1 MKENL
6 LYQFKKGAL
15 EFIVLGILD
24 GQERYG
30 YEIIGQLNA
39 YKNILGEAKEGTLYP
54 VLYRL
59 SAEGLVAF
67 RQAEKT
73 GRGSPKKYYSLT
85 DAGRAALKA
94 LKDFWFRFSDTVD
107 NIMGIDRISMR
118 IENIDNVDSLDNIE
132 NEAAFVNAE
141 NCVSDC
147 GNIRKAA
154 IVSVSAED

>member
-85 DAGRAALKA
+85 DAGRAALKG

-107 NIMGIDRISMR
+107 NIMGI
-118 IENIDNVDSLDNIE
+118 
-132 NEAAFVNAE
+132 
-141 NCVSDC
+141 
-147 GNIRKAA
+147 
-154 IVSVSAED
+154 

>member
-118 IENIDNVDSLDNIE
+118 IDNIDNIDSIE

-147 GNIRKAA
+147 GNIKKSA

>member
-85 DAGRAALKA
+85 DAGRAALKG

-118 IENIDNVDSLDNIE
+118 IDNIDTIE

>member
-39 YKNILGEAKEGTLYP
+39 YKNVLGVAKEGTLYP

-85 DAGRAALKA
+85 DAGRAALKG

-118 IENIDNVDSLDNIE
+118 IDSIDNE
-132 NEAAFVNAE
+132 TAFVNAE

>member
-85 DAGRAALKA
+85 DAGRAALKG
-94 LKDFWFRFSDTVD
+94 LKEFWFRFSDTVD

-118 IENIDNVDSLDNIE
+118 IDNIDNIE

-147 GNIRKAA
+147 GNIKKSA

>member
-30 YEIIGQLNA
+30 YEIIGQLNV

-85 DAGRAALKA
+85 EAGRAALKA

-118 IENIDNVDSLDNIE
+118 IDNIDNVDSIE

-147 GNIRKAA
+147 GNNRKSA

>member
-85 DAGRAALKA
+85 DAGRAALKG
-94 LKDFWFRFSDTVD
+94 LKEFWFRFSDTVD

-118 IENIDNVDSLDNIE
+118 IDNIDSIE

-147 GNIRKAA
+147 GNIKKSA

>member
-85 DAGRAALKA
+85 EAGRAALKA

-118 IENIDNVDSLDNIE
+118 INSIE
-132 NEAAFVNAE
+132 NETAFVNAE

>member
-85 DAGRAALKA
+85 EAGRAALKG

-118 IENIDNVDSLDNIE
+118 IDNIE

>member
-39 YKNILGEAKEGTLYP
+39 YKNVLGEAKEGTLYP

-94 LKDFWFRFSDTVD
+94 LKEFWFRFSDTVD
-107 NIMGIDRISMR
+107 NIMGINRISMR
-118 IENIDNVDSLDNIE
+118 IENIDNVDNIE

-147 GNIRKAA
+147 GNIRKSA
-154 IVSVSAED
+154 IVTVSAED

>member
-85 DAGRAALKA
+85 DAGRAALKG
-94 LKDFWFRFSDTVD
+94 LKEFWFRFSDTVD

-118 IENIDNVDSLDNIE
+118 IENIDNVDSIE

-147 GNIRKAA
+147 GNIKKSA

>member
-54 VLYRL
+54 ILYRL

-85 DAGRAALKA
+85 EAGRAALKG

-107 NIMGIDRISMR
+107 NIMGINRISMR
-118 IENIDNVDSLDNIE
+118 IDNIE

>member
-118 IENIDNVDSLDNIE
+118 IDNIE

-141 NCVSDC
+141 KCVSDC

>member
-85 DAGRAALKA
+85 EAGRAALKG

-118 IENIDNVDSLDNIE
+118 INSIE
-132 NEAAFVNAE
+132 NETAFVNAE

-154 IVSVSAED
+154 IVTVSAED

>member
-85 DAGRAALKA
+85 DAGRAALKG

-118 IENIDNVDSLDNIE
+118 IDNIDNVDSIE

-147 GNIRKAA
+147 GNNRKSA

>member
-85 DAGRAALKA
+85 EAGRDALKA

-118 IENIDNVDSLDNIE
+118 IDDIDNIENIE

-147 GNIRKAA
+147 GNIRKSA

>member
-85 DAGRAALKA
+85 EAGRAALNA

-118 IENIDNVDSLDNIE
+118 IDNIDSIE
-132 NEAAFVNAE
+132 NETAFVNAE

>member
-118 IENIDNVDSLDNIE
+118 IDNVDSLDNIE

-147 GNIRKAA
+147 GNNRKSAT
-154 IVSVSAED
+154 VTVSAED

>member
-24 GQERYG
+24 GEERYG

-85 DAGRAALKA
+85 EAGRAALKG

-118 IENIDNVDSLDNIE
+118 IDNIE
-132 NEAAFVNAE
+132 NETAFVNDE

>member
-85 DAGRAALKA
+85 DAGRAALKG

-118 IENIDNVDSLDNIE
+118 IDNIDCIE
-132 NEAAFVNAE
+132 NETAFVNAE

-147 GNIRKAA
+147 GNSRKAA
-154 IVSVSAED
+154 IVSAED

>member
-24 GQERYG
+24 GQEHYG

-107 NIMGIDRISMR
+107 NIMGIDRKYR
-118 IENIDNVDSLDNIE
+118 
-132 NEAAFVNAE
+132 
-141 NCVSDC
+141 
-147 GNIRKAA
+147 
-154 IVSVSAED
+154 

>member
-30 YEIIGQLNA
+30 YELIGQLNA

-85 DAGRAALKA
+85 DAGRAALKG

-118 IENIDNVDSLDNIE
+118 IDNIDNIE

-147 GNIRKAA
+147 GNNRKSA
-154 IVSVSAED
+154 IVSAED

>member
-85 DAGRAALKA
+85 EAGRAALKG

-118 IENIDNVDSLDNIE
+118 IDNIE

-154 IVSVSAED
+154 IVSAED

>member
-54 VLYRL
+54 ILYRL

-85 DAGRAALKA
+85 DAGRAALKG

-118 IENIDNVDSLDNIE
+118 IDNIDSIE

-147 GNIRKAA
+147 GNIKKSA

>member
-59 SAEGLVAF
+59 SAEGLVVF

-85 DAGRAALKA
+85 DAGRAALKG

-118 IENIDNVDSLDNIE
+118 IDNIYNIENIE

-147 GNIRKAA
+147 GNIKKSA

>member
-24 GQERYG
+24 GEERYG

-85 DAGRAALKA
+85 EAGRAALKG

-118 IENIDNVDSLDNIE
+118 IDNIDNIE

>member
-85 DAGRAALKA
+85 DAGRAALKV

-107 NIMGIDRISMR
+107 NILGIDRISMH
-118 IENIDNVDSLDNIE
+118 IDNIDNIE

>member
-94 LKDFWFRFSDTVD
+94 LKEFWFRFSDTVD

-118 IENIDNVDSLDNIE
+118 IDNIE

>member
-6 LYQFKKGAL
+6 LHQFKKGAL

-85 DAGRAALKA
+85 EAGRAALKA

-118 IENIDNVDSLDNIE
+118 IDNIE
-132 NEAAFVNAE
+132 NIENESAFVNAE
-141 NCVSDC
+141 NCVSEC
-147 GNIRKAA
+147 GNIRKSA

>member
-24 GQERYG
+24 GEERYG

-85 DAGRAALKA
+85 EAGRAALKG

-118 IENIDNVDSLDNIE
+118 IDNIE
-132 NEAAFVNAE
+132 NETAFVNDE

-154 IVSVSAED
+154 IVSAED

>member
-85 DAGRAALKA
+85 DAGRDALKG
-94 LKDFWFRFSDTVD
+94 LKEFWFRFSDTVD

-118 IENIDNVDSLDNIE
+118 IDNIE

-147 GNIRKAA
+147 GNIKKSA

>member
-1 MKENL
+1 M
-6 LYQFKKGAL
+6 
-15 EFIVLGILD
+15 
-24 GQERYG
+24 
-30 YEIIGQLNA
+30 
-39 YKNILGEAKEGTLYP
+39 
-54 VLYRL
+54 

-85 DAGRAALKA
+85 DAGRAALKG

-118 IENIDNVDSLDNIE
+118 IENIDNVDSIDNIE
-132 NEAAFVNAE
+132 NETAFVNAE

-154 IVSVSAED
+154 IVSAED

>member
-54 VLYRL
+54 ILYRL

-85 DAGRAALKA
+85 EAGRAALKG

-107 NIMGIDRISMR
+107 NIMVINRISMR
-118 IENIDNVDSLDNIE
+118 IDNIE

>member
-118 IENIDNVDSLDNIE
+118 IDNIE

-147 GNIRKAA
+147 GNIRKSAT
-154 IVSVSAED
+154 VSVSAED

>member
-85 DAGRAALKA
+85 DAGRAALKG

-118 IENIDNVDSLDNIE
+118 INNIE
-132 NEAAFVNAE
+132 NETAFVNAE

-147 GNIRKAA
+147 GNIRKSA

>member
-85 DAGRAALKA
+85 EAGRDALKG

-118 IENIDNVDSLDNIE
+118 IENIDNVDSID

-147 GNIRKAA
+147 GNNRKSA

>member
-118 IENIDNVDSLDNIE
+118 IDNIE

>member
-54 VLYRL
+54 VRL

-118 IENIDNVDSLDNIE
+118 IDNIDNIE
-132 NEAAFVNAE
+132 KEAAFVNAE

-147 GNIRKAA
+147 GNNRKSA

>member
-54 VLYRL
+54 ILYRL

-118 IENIDNVDSLDNIE
+118 IDNIE